1 MQPEGTRYGRTHKEW
16 RELID
21 AGRQFVVEQARL
33 GRMTTY
39 TELNTVLRQRTSVRT
54 FDFDLD
60 SERAAMGELLGEIV
74 QLERPNFEGHMISA
88 IVIYLNENDAGGGF
102 YALAEQRA
110 RPALRVDPRTAGRL
124 LGGRSA
130 GGSQAVSALPD
141 AVTT

>member
-1 MQPEGTRYGRTHKEW
+1 
-16 RELID
+16 
-21 AGRQFVVEQARL
+21 
-33 GRMTTY
+33 MTTY

-102 YALAEQRA
+102 YALAEQHALTCPTR
-110 RPALRVDPRTAGRL
+110 RPAHSGTPFGRTKCWRFTGCIGAP
-124 LGGRSA
+124 GRSDH
-130 GGSQAVSALPD
+130 LKC
-141 AVTT
+141 

>member
-88 IVIYLNENDAGGGF
+88 IVIYLNETTLVVGSMRLPSSAADLPYVFTRGQRDAF
-102 YALAEQRA
+102 WADEVLEVHRLYR
-110 RPALRVDPRTAGRL
+110 RSRT
-124 LGGRSA
+124 
-130 GGSQAVSALPD
+130 Q
-141 AVTT
+141 